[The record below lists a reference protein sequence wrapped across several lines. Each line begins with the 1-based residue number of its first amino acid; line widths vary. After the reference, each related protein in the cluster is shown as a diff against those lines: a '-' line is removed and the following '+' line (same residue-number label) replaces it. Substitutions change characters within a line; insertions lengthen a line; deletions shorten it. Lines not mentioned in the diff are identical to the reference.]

1 MEHQSVVLVFQL
13 YSRRILQIC
22 ACAMMEP
29 IISNKTVSQ
38 PVLWDIMEAQLE
50 TIVPS
55 VKMVVQ
61 FVPIQ
66 EIHVA
71 VVSMFL
77 SALLMECAMSNFL
90 KKLSLL
96 YTYAR

>member
-1 MEHQSVVLVFQL
+1 
-13 YSRRILQIC
+13 
-22 ACAMMEP
+22 MMEP

-77 SALLMECAMSNFL
+77 SALLMECAMTALFFL
-90 KKLSLL
+90 PISLMSIAEFVNNVIL
-96 YTYAR
+96 MAAQLAHQLNSVLLA

>member
-1 MEHQSVVLVFQL
+1 
-13 YSRRILQIC
+13 
-22 ACAMMEP
+22 MEP

-77 SALLMECAMSNFL
+77 SALLMECAMTALFFL
-90 KKLSLL
+90 PISLMSIAEFVNNVIL
-96 YTYAR
+96 MAAQLAHQLNSVLLA